1 MELRRKIDE
10 MLQMSQA
17 NVDPIPTKAVGEEN
31 NLFNKPLVREQ
42 SKGLRM
48 DDFEFNA
55 PINENR

>member
-17 NVDPIPTKAVGEEN
+17 SVDPIPTRVVGEEKD
-31 NLFNKPLVREQ
+31 LFNKPLFREQ
-42 SKGLRM
+42 SQGLKM